1 MFHFC
6 CPKSAAKATLNIP
19 ACGRSRERAASPDS
33 FMCCERRALMSG
45 DGGNEVTHTHTHT
58 GHLHR
63 WAKACVSHIQKNPK
77 KPFLRG
83 CLLKMWHIQGALLR
97 WIKKKRARN
106 SFVYIVTF
114 LLTSVFCTRRDS
126 TSTGICFTLPPIS
139 PESGLSL
146 YYSRQFPLLFLFPY
160 TGVATLLFVNG
171 SSS

>member
-19 ACGRSRERAASPDS
+19 ACSRSREGAASPDS

-45 DGGNEVTHTHTHT
+45 DGGNEVTHTHTHR

-63 WAKACVSHIQKNPK
+63 WAKACVSHIQKKNK
-77 KPFLRG
+77 KKLSKWVFVKDVTYSG
-83 CLLKMWHIQGALLR
+83 CTSEVDF
-97 WIKKKRARN
+97 KKRARN